1 MKTLPGTR
9 LTTAVRMTMLAVLV
23 LFSPGRACA
32 VVTVF
37 FDASQTTNFV
47 TSGATSETWGSEGY
61 WFTVTRDKLFTGGV
75 GLTNPIGRYLRVQWP
90 DGLEAQAVTAG
101 PNPGGAK
108 LILKREDGQPFA
120 INRFTMRLLAN
131 TGGAGGSWE
140 IMPQLNG
147 EDARNDP
154 YFYIASGTAGN
165 QFTYVTPELAGYDA
179 YKISLY
185 VDFALMELTVTD
197 ASLPPPVLEW
207 FVPGPDTL
215 QLSWPDDGRV
225 FVLQSTT
232 TLPST
237 GWTTVTNPVV
247 VAGGY
252 NFVDVPLGGQ
262 GRFFRLR
269 Q

>member
-1 MKTLPGTR
+1 MR
-9 LTTAVRMTMLAVLV
+9 FATAVGMTVLAGLV
-23 LFSPGRACA
+23 FFCPGPASA

-37 FDASQTTNFV
+37 FDPSQTTNFV
-47 TSGATSETWGSEGY
+47 ASGVTSETWASEGY
-61 WFTVTRDKLFTGGV
+61 SFTVTRDKLFTGGV
-75 GLTNPIGRYLRVQWP
+75 GSTNPIGRYLRVQWP

-108 LILKREDGQPFA
+108 MTIKRQDSQPFA
-120 INRFTMRLLAN
+120 IDRFTMRLLAN
-131 TGGAGGSWE
+131 TAGAGGSWE

-154 YFYIASGTAGN
+154 YFYFASGFAGN
-165 QFTYVTPELAGYDA
+165 QFTYVTPELAGYDT

-185 VDFALMELTVTD
+185 VDFALMELSVTD

-207 FVPGPDTL
+207 FLPGPDTL

-232 TLPST
+232 TLPPT

-247 VAGGY
+247 AAGGY
-252 NFVDVPLGGQ
+252 YFVDVPLGGQ
-262 GRFFRLR
+262 NRFFRLR